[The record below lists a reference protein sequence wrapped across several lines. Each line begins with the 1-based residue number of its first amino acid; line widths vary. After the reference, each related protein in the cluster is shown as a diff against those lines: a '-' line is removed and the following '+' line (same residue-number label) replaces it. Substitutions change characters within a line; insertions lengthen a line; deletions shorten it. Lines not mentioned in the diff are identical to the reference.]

1 MISAAVFRHCR
12 RIDSAPVS
20 GNEAR
25 MENNQHPG
33 PFRAEKTIILGS
45 ASPRRR
51 ELLENLGIEFSV
63 APSDADEPSPEAGES
78 PAAYAV
84 RMAEAKAHEVAGR
97 HSEAVVIGSD
107 TVVALEGEI
116 MGKPVDDTDALRMLT
131 ALSGQ
136 THQVVTGVAV
146 VFPDRDPVTFAAETE
161 VCMRSSS
168 REELLSYIA
177 TGEPGDKAGAY
188 AIQGI
193 GTFLVTEISGSYT
206 NVVGLPL
213 AELLDVLL
221 KYDVLTSR

>member
-1 MISAAVFRHCR
+1 
-12 RIDSAPVS
+12 
-20 GNEAR
+20 
-25 MENNQHPG
+25 MENNQQHPG
-33 PFRAEKTIILGS
+33 PFKAKKTITLGS

-63 APSDADEPSPEAGES
+63 APSEADEPRPETGES

-84 RMAEAKAHEVAGR
+84 RMAETKAREVAGR
-97 HSEAVVIGSD
+97 HLDSIVVGSD
-107 TVVALEGEI
+107 TVVALEDQI
-116 MGKPVDDTDALRMLT
+116 MGKPADDADALRMLT

-146 VFPDRDPVTFAAETE
+146 LFPDREPVTFAAETE
-161 VCMRSSS
+161 VCMRESS

-177 TGEPGDKAGAY
+177 TGEPADKAGAY

-213 AELLDVLL
+213 AELLETLL
-221 KYDVLTSR
+221 EYDIIQSG